1 MLVHQIIWE
10 GLRPSGIML
19 THSNYIQ
26 WLKAALALAVVARAL
41 QAMGRQLHG
50 ASAQAAAHLPW
61 NCMSRVIDKTAS

>member
-26 WLKAALALAVVARAL
+26 WLKAVVARAL
-41 QAMGRQLHG
+41 QAMRRQLHG
-50 ASAQAAAHLPW
+50 ASVQAAAHPPW